1 MLRSLYSGVSG
12 LRNHQVRMDVIG
24 NNIANVNTVGFKASR
39 VVFQDIYSQ
48 TLKPAS
54 GSTATSGGSN
64 PQQIGLGVSLAT
76 VDVLQTRTG
85 SQYTGEP
92 LDLSIEGD
100 GFFVVKDGSGTY
112 YTRAGNFKTDE
123 NGTLVN
129 ANGLKV
135 QGTTYTYTPAVD
147 PVSGDPILDPVT
159 GEQVINVTSTPNSN
173 ITIDSSAYHDVTVDK
188 NGNVIGIDTTGNKV
202 TLATIQIAT
211 FNNQGALEKVGQSLY
226 SPTNNSGAP
235 NVMLP
240 GSAGAA
246 TLNPGALEMSNVDLA
261 KEFTDMI
268 TTQRGFQANS
278 RIITTS
284 DSLLEELVNLKR
296 Q

>member
-24 NNIANVNTVGFKASR
+24 NNIANVNTIGFKASR

-48 TLKPAS
+48 TIKPAT
-54 GSTATSGGSN
+54 GATATAGGSN

-76 VDVLQTRTG
+76 VDVLHTRTG
-85 SQYTGEP
+85 SQYTGAP
-92 LDLSIEGD
+92 LDLAIEGD
-100 GFFVVKDGSGTY
+100 GFFIVNDGANSF
-112 YTRAGNFKTDE
+112 YTRAGNFTTDS
-123 NGTLVN
+123 NNNLVN
-129 ANGLKV
+129 ANGFKV
-135 QGTTYTYTPAVD
+135 QGTMYNVDHDNDPATPAVTVQHTD
-147 PVSGDPILDPVT
+147 
-159 GEQVINVTSTPNSN
+159 
-173 ITIDSSAYHDVTVDK
+173 ITIDSALYHDVTVDK
-188 NGNVIGIDTTGNKV
+188 NGNVIGVDDDGDKV
-202 TLATIQIAT
+202 TIATIELAT
-211 FNNQGALEKVGQSLY
+211 FNNQNSLEKVGENLY
-226 SPTNNSGAP
+226 SPNNNSGAP
-235 NVMLP
+235 TVTLP
-240 GSAGAA
+240 GVDGAA

-296 Q
+296 

>member
-123 NGTLVN
+123 NGDLVN

-135 QGTTYTYTPAVD
+135 QGNMYVD
-147 PVSGDPILDPVT
+147 PTT
-159 GEQVINVTSTPNSN
+159 GNALTPPTPPATWPQSDIRINSLL
-173 ITIDSSAYHDVTVDK
+173 YHDVTVDK
-188 NGNVIGIDTTGNKV
+188 NGSVIGIDATGNKV
-202 TLATIQIAT
+202 TLATIEIAT
-211 FNNQGALEKVGQSLY
+211 FNNQGALEKVGESLY
-226 SPTNNSGAP
+226 SPTNNSGTP
-235 NVMLP
+235 NVTLP
-240 GSAGAA
+240 GVAGAA